1 MKSRNAQNYLKQVEK
16 KDTIIRNKMVERERL
31 KDIALGVTA
40 SSEGERVQSS
50 GSKHKMADAI
60 DKCVDIDKEINRLV
74 DEFVNFKREV
84 SCIIERLSLD
94 EYDVLHKIYFQYLS
108 LYDVADMKSKT
119 YSWVTTVHGR
129 ALQNVTKI
137 LVEREQEDG
146 ND

>member
-1 MKSRNAQNYLKQVEK
+1 LKSRNAQNYLKQVEK

-50 GSKHKMADAI
+50 GSKQKMADAI

-74 DEFVNFKREV
+74 DEFVDFKREV
-84 SCIIERLSLD
+84 SSIIERLNLD

-108 LYDVADMKSKT
+108 LYDVADMKGKT

-137 LVEREQEDG
+137 LIEREQEHG

>member
-16 KDTIIRNKMVERERL
+16 KDTIIRNKMIERERL
-31 KDIALGVTA
+31 RDIALGVTA

-60 DKCVDIDKEINRLV
+60 DKCIDIDKEINRLV
-74 DEFVNFKREV
+74 DEFVDFKREV

-108 LYDVADMKSKT
+108 LYDVADMKGKT

-137 LVEREQEDG
+137 LIEREQEHG

>member
-1 MKSRNAQNYLKQVEK
+1 M
-16 KDTIIRNKMVERERL
+16 IERERL

-50 GSKHKMADAI
+50 GSKQKMADAI
-60 DKCVDIDKEINRLV
+60 DKCIDIDKEINRLV
-74 DEFVNFKREV
+74 DEFVDFKRDV

-108 LYDVADMKSKT
+108 LYDVADMKGKT

-137 LVEREQEDG
+137 LIEREQEHG

>member
-1 MKSRNAQNYLKQVEK
+1 MKSRNAQNLLKQVEK
-16 KDTIIRNKMVERERL
+16 KDTIIRNKMIERERL

-50 GSKHKMADAI
+50 GSKQKMADAI
-60 DKCVDIDKEINRLV
+60 DKCIDIDKEINRLV
-74 DEFVNFKREV
+74 DEFVDFKRDV

-108 LYDVADMKSKT
+108 LYDVADMKGKS

-137 LVEREQEDG
+137 LIEREQEHG